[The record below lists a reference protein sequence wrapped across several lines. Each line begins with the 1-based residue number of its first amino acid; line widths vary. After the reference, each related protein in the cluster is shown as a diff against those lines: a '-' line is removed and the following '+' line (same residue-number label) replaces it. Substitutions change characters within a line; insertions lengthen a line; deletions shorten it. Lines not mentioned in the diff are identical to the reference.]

1 VTQAESSAPV
11 VRAKDLARF
20 YGDVVGVCDL
30 SVDIPRGTVGLLG
43 PNGAGKS
50 TFLKLLAGELQ
61 PSRGSIEVLGAPPF
75 ANPSVHARLGFCP
88 QQDALWDDMTAVEF
102 VEFLLRLSGR
112 ESLAARSAALAA
124 LERVQL
130 VDAKDRR
137 LGGFSKGMRQRVRIA
152 QAIAHEPELVVLDE
166 PLTGLDPLARH
177 ATLELFRQL
186 AAEGA
191 SVLFSTHVLHE
202 VEALTQDVVLLH
214 KGRLLAR
221 GKIAAIRAL
230 LDRHPRRY
238 SIRARDSRRLAR
250 ELVGLEGV
258 ESVQLKTDGLLVVAT
273 RRPEILLEALPGIA
287 SAARAGIASFES
299 RDEGLE
305 AVFDYLMGGAP

>member
-1 VTQAESSAPV
+1 MRQATESPV
-11 VRAKDLARF
+11 VRTKDLARF

-30 SVDIPRGTVGLLG
+30 SVEIPRGTVGLLG

-50 TFLKLLAGELQ
+50 TFLKLLVGELQ

-75 ANPSVHARLGFCP
+75 ANPAVHARLGFCP

-112 ESLAARSAALAA
+112 DAHGARAAALQA
-124 LERVQL
+124 LDRVQL
-130 VDAKDRR
+130 ADARDRR

-177 ATLELFRQL
+177 ATLALFREL
-186 AAEGA
+186 RSAGT

-221 GKIAAIRAL
+221 GEISAIRAL

-238 SIRARDSRRLAR
+238 SIRAREPRRLAR
-250 ELVGLEGV
+250 ELVGLAGV
-258 ESVQLKTDGLLVVAT
+258 ESVRLGPDGALVVAT
-273 RRPEILLEALPGIA
+273 REPEELLASLPAIA
-287 SAARAGIASFES
+287 DAARAGITSFES

-305 AVFDYLMGGAP
+305 AVFDYLMGGAA

>member
-1 VTQAESSAPV
+1 MTHASPAPV

-30 SVDIPRGTVGLLG
+30 TVDIPPGTVGLLG

-50 TFLKLLAGELQ
+50 TFLKLLAGELK

-75 ANPSVHARLGFCP
+75 ANPAVHSRLGFCP
-88 QQDALWDDMTAVEF
+88 QQDALWDDMTALEF
-102 VEFLLRLSGR
+102 VEFLLRLSGF
-112 ESLAARSAALAA
+112 EPARARKAALVA

-137 LGGFSKGMRQRVRIA
+137 LGGFSKGMRQRARIA
-152 QAIAHEPELVVLDE
+152 QSIAHEPQLVVLDE

-202 VEALTQDVVLLH
+202 VEALTTNVVLLH
-214 KGRLLAR
+214 RGRLLAR
-221 GKIAAIRAL
+221 GEVPAIRAL

-238 SIRARDSRRLAR
+238 SIQAREPRRLAR
-250 ELVGLEGV
+250 ELVELEGV
-258 ESVQLKTDGLLVVAT
+258 EAVRIAEGGMLVVET
-273 RRPEILLEALPGIA
+273 RQPERLLEALPAIA
-287 SAARAGIASFES
+287 SAARAGIGAFES

-305 AVFDYLMGGAP
+305 AVFDYLMGGST